1 MKLRAGTSV
10 IAAVLV
16 TLVSAGPA
24 AAATRQPS
32 RPRPAGTAT
41 TATPIKH
48 FVFLMQGG
56 RTFDNY
62 FGSYP
67 GADGPPPGTCQPRA
81 EGRPGAG
88 CVRPFPLLGKQPP
101 PLGASRTIIANQYHG
116 GKMNGF
122 VSAYQRQ
129 ARNGTTVMGYYD
141 RRQLPFYWNA
151 AGSYV
156 LFDHFFS
163 STRYGIRDNRS
174 YWVSAATAPGGRG
187 GVPDKGYGKQP
198 TIFDRLQ
205 AAGVSWKFYV
215 QGYNPRQTYRSA
227 SPANPETQTSR
238 VPLVDYSRFTQN
250 PALAK
255 HIVNLDQYA
264 RDLAD
269 GTLPAVSYIAS
280 SSGDN
285 ERSARSIVAGQ
296 DLVRD
301 LVTQLMQSRYWGSS
315 ALMWSYDSSGGWFD
329 HVTPPR
335 VGAAATLG
343 FRVPALL
350 VSSYARKG
358 QVNHTVLDYTSALK
372 FIESNWGLAPLTGR
386 DAHANSLASAF
397 DFAAGPRPP
406 ILIPSGRS
414 ALPAGTVPDAYLP
427 PPTPVAA
434 IYWLYGGTAVIG
446 VVLLLFAAWW
456 PALSARRRG
465 RAAARLTQ
473 PDGASS

>member
-1 MKLRAGTSV
+1 
-10 IAAVLV
+10 
-16 TLVSAGPA
+16 
-24 AAATRQPS
+24 
-32 RPRPAGTAT
+32 
-41 TATPIKH
+41 
-48 FVFLMQGG
+48 
-56 RTFDNY
+56 
-62 FGSYP
+62 
-67 GADGPPPGTCQPRA
+67 
-81 EGRPGAG
+81 
-88 CVRPFPLLGKQPP
+88 
-101 PLGASRTIIANQYHG
+101 
-116 GKMNGF
+116 MNGF

-151 AGSYV
+151 AGNYV

-163 STRYGIRDNRS
+163 STRYGIRANRS

-215 QGYNPRQTYRSA
+215 QGYDPARPTGPPPRPIRKRRPPGCRCSITRA
-227 SPANPETQTSR
+227 SSRTPRWPSTS
-238 VPLVDYSRFTQN
+238 S
-250 PALAK
+250 
-255 HIVNLDQYA
+255 NLDQYA

-269 GTLPAVSYIAS
+269 GTLPAVSYMAS

-301 LVTQLMQSRYWGSS
+301 LVTQLMQSRYWDSS

-335 VGAAATLG
+335 VGRAATLG

-372 FIESNWGLAPLTGR
+372 FIESNWGLAPLTAR